1 MKHEFDQF
9 SDGYE
14 DTVEQSV
21 SFSGLKHDFFLEA
34 KAHLLARVL
43 AERFASPRTISVL
56 DVGCGVGLFHPWLQP
71 LVGQITGAD
80 PSGESIERAQ
90 LANPTVAYS
99 VQDGRAMD
107 YAAGSFDVALAVTA
121 LHHVPPQDWA
131 AFVTE
136 MRRVVRPGGL
146 VAIIEHNPWNPLTRL
161 AVARC
166 PLDENAVL
174 LSAGRAAKL
183 LQGAGCRNRAN
194 HHFLLLPSSS
204 SFVRTI
210 ENYSARLPLGAQYL
224 AIGEA

>member
-80 PSGESIERAQ
+80 PRLVLQGVVD
-90 LANPTVAYS
+90 L
-99 VQDGRAMD
+99 
-107 YAAGSFDVALAVTA
+107 LAVDGIVLRDLARGLIDFPATSPGGRDYWLCRVNGEERVEWWHWPEDGFA
-121 LHHVPPQDWA
+121 GRRPLTEPPQ
-131 AFVTE
+131 
-136 MRRVVRPGGL
+136 
-146 VAIIEHNPWNPLTRL
+146 
-161 AVARC
+161 
-166 PLDENAVL
+166 
-174 LSAGRAAKL
+174 
-183 LQGAGCRNRAN
+183 
-194 HHFLLLPSSS
+194 
-204 SFVRTI
+204 
-210 ENYSARLPLGAQYL
+210 
-224 AIGEA
+224 